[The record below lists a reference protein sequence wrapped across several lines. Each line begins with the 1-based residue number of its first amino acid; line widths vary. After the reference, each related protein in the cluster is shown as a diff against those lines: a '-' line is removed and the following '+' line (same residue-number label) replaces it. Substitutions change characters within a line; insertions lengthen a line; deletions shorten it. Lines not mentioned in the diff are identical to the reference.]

1 MIYLINSYGKEVV
14 GHFWIWDIQFR
25 KAFREL
31 NLKHAYINP
40 SANIAAKEDTESEFG
55 YYLQTNSDKDFISQ
69 SVSLIQENIA
79 IHGWQEV
86 ILVFSYLA
94 QFSEKE
100 IDYFISQIMTINVK
114 VSIAGI
120 SNLSDVAMMNKRTSK
135 RYLMQDYFNQLKI
148 QRILWVFEK
157 KPKEYECL
165 SFIRELPDFIE
176 SKKSLGNRSNDIS
189 FFGSLNAYRGI
200 TEILLIALFNPK
212 LRIYIKGHGFA
223 RNRVWRPIKCKRLI
237 FTSWKQKP
245 LVSLPMN
252 FFSIIVSFL
261 IYLPNVKFSS
271 EPFKTETDLDD
282 AIMNSGSLFF
292 CAKLQFGSGIVA
304 KSLYSEIPVIW
315 LGQGGHAFEML
326 NKNYPIG
333 RISYSDMFIPNKI
346 WKKYNLIKEIK
357 SSPPF
362 SWETVRNSIYQIH
375 EFMK

>member
-1 MIYLINSYGKEVV
+1 MIYLINSYGKDVV
-14 GHFWIWDIQFR
+14 GHFWIWDRQFR

-31 NLKHAYINP
+31 KFNHAYINP
-40 SANIAAKEDTESEFG
+40 SANFASTEDPESEFS
-55 YYLQTNSDKDFISQ
+55 YYLETNLDTDFISQ
-69 SVSLIQENIA
+69 SVSLIQEDIA

-100 IDYFISQIMTINVK
+100 VEHFISKIMSFNVK

-120 SNLSDVAMMNKRTSK
+120 SNLSDEAMMNKRTSK
-135 RYLMQDYFNQLKI
+135 RYLMQDYFNQLNI

-157 KPKEYECL
+157 KPKEYDHFD
-165 SFIRELPDFIE
+165 FIRELPDFIE
-176 SKKSLGNRSNDIS
+176 SKKSLGNRTNDIS

-212 LRIYIKGHGFA
+212 LRIYVKGHGFA
-223 RNRVWRPIKCKRLI
+223 RNRVWRPIKYKRLI

-245 LVSLPMN
+245 LVSIPMN
-252 FFSIIVSFL
+252 FFSIIISSL
-261 IYLPNVKFSS
+261 IHLPNVIFSS
-271 EPFKTETDLDD
+271 EPFKTETDLED
-282 AIMNSGSLFF
+282 AIMNSGALFF

-304 KSLYSEIPVIW
+304 KCLYSEIPVIW

-333 RISYSDMFIPNKI
+333 RISYSDIFIPNRI
-346 WKKYNLIKEIK
+346 WKKFNSVKEIK
-357 SSPPF
+357 SNPPF
-362 SWETVRNSIYQIH
+362 SWETARNSIYQIR
-375 EFMK
+375 EFM